1 MYVPCVKFTTVVF
14 LQAAQMDDKMSGLMS
29 VVGDLES
36 SVGQLNDECR
46 QYREHLHSLK
56 HTHSKEVE
64 RLQEILAD
72 KQLEVNIHM

>member
-1 MYVPCVKFTTVVF
+1 
-14 LQAAQMDDKMSGLMS
+14 MDDKMSGLMS

-46 QYREHLHSLK
+46 QYREQLHSLK

-64 RLQEILAD
+64 RLQEMLAD